1 MASEGSRKKIAEG
14 LAAASKTP
22 VRAAPVRKGPAG
34 SPSVNISIP
43 ETAAAGKK
51 SALAERL
58 AAVRERIAAAAA
70 QAKRDPAEITLIA
83 VTKYAAPEAIREL
96 LALGIGDFGENK
108 VQQLQQRAAQV
119 GEFHA
124 RMLARPSPAGEA
136 MAPKVK
142 WHMIGHLQRNKVKPL
157 LPLVSAIHSID
168 SLRLAEEIDAVATK
182 MGKRQPVLLQINASE
197 EPQKSGVAVG
207 AALHLAEQMA
217 TMPGLQL
224 VGVMTMAAYDADEKT
239 ARHTFARTREVFEEI
254 RWHKIGGSGFRHLS
268 MGMTGDFEHA
278 IAEGATMI
286 RIGTAIFGPKP
297 ENTVEDDEG

>member
-1 MASEGSRKKIAEG
+1 MSSEGSRKKIVEG
-14 LAAASKTP
+14 LAASAK
-22 VRAAPVRKGPAG
+22 APVRGTAARKPPAANV
-34 SPSVNISIP
+34 PVNIAIP
-43 ETAAAGKK
+43 EVPAAPKK
-51 SALAERL
+51 SLLAERL
-58 AAVRERIAAAAA
+58 LAVRERIVAAAAK
-70 QAKRDPAEITLIA
+70 AKREPADITLIA

-96 LALGIGDFGENK
+96 LALGVGDFGENK

-124 RMLARPSPAGEA
+124 RMMARPTAAGET

-157 LPLVSAIHSID
+157 LPLVSVIHSID
-168 SLRLAEEIDAVATK
+168 SLRLAEEIDVVATK

-197 EPQKSGVAVG
+197 EAQKSGVAVG

-224 VGVMTMAAYDADEKT
+224 VGVMTMAAYDASEKV

-254 RWHKIGGSGFRHLS
+254 RWHKIGGSSFRHLS

-278 IAEGATMI
+278 IAEGSTMV

-297 ENTVEDDEG
+297 ENIGEDDEG